1 MFEVRESFHDR
12 GPVGESVL
20 MAAGFTR
27 TASGELVCDG
37 VSLESIANAV
47 GTPVYVYSARAIRE
61 QYDAL
66 DRSLAP
72 VPHRLHYSMK
82 ANSNLAIL
90 RVLRERG
97 AGVDIVSGGELYRA
111 LRAGFSAS
119 TIVFSG
125 VGKSPEE
132 MREALA
138 AGILLFNVESVFEL
152 EQLNDIAGSM
162 GVRAPVALRVNPEVQ
177 VHTPHHYT
185 RTGERG
191 NKFGIPY
198 GEALDAARRAL
209 AMPNIALR
217 GLDMHIGSQ
226 VFELE
231 PYRDGLVRL
240 LELYEKMRG
249 MGAFDIRYLDIG
261 GGFAVSYEDE
271 PPMDLEALAG
281 SLLPAI
287 KASGLSL
294 ITEPGRF
301 IVGNAGALLARVMH
315 RKKAGGKE
323 YIITDA
329 GMNDLVRP
337 SHYDAYHAVE
347 AVQAREESSVVDVVG
362 PVCESGDFFALDREV
377 EDVEAGDLIVVRT
390 TGAYGYVMSFN
401 YNSRPRVAEVLVDGD
416 KFAVV
421 TRRENYEDLVRLE
434 PDHLDWSAG

>member
-1 MFEVRESFHDR
+1 
-12 GPVGESVL
+12 
-20 MAAGFTR
+20 
-27 TASGELVCDG
+27 
-37 VSLESIANAV
+37 VSLEAIAAAV
-47 GTPVYVYSARAIRE
+47 GTPAYVYSTRAIRD

-66 DRSLAP
+66 DKALSP

-82 ANSNLAIL
+82 ANSNLAVL
-90 RVLRERG
+90 RVLQERG

-111 LRAGFSAS
+111 QQAGFSS
-119 TIVFSG
+119 DSLVFSG
-125 VGKSPEE
+125 VGKSPQEL
-132 MREALA
+132 REALS
-138 AGILLFNVESVFEL
+138 AGILMFNVESIFEL
-152 EQLNDIAGSM
+152 DQLNEIAGEM
-162 GVRAPVALRVNPEVQ
+162 GMRAPVALRVNPEVK
-177 VHTPHHYT
+177 VDTPHHYT

-191 NKFGIPY
+191 NKFGIPFD
-198 GEALDAARRAL
+198 EALEAGRLAL

-226 VFELE
+226 VFQLE

-240 LELYEKMRG
+240 LELHEQMRAI
-249 MGAFDIRYLDIG
+249 GATEIRYLDIG
-261 GGFAVSYEDE
+261 GGFAVSYDDE
-271 PPMDLEALAG
+271 LPMDLDALAAA
-281 SLLPAI
+281 LLPKIA
-287 KASGLSL
+287 KSGLSL
-294 ITEPGRF
+294 IVEPGRF
-301 IVGNAGALLARVMH
+301 IVGNAGVLLARVMH
-315 RKKAGGKE
+315 RKKAGVKE

-347 AVQAREESSVVDVVG
+347 AVQARDERSIVDVVG

-416 KFAVV
+416 RFAVV

-434 PDHLDWSAG
+434 PQHLDWRTD

>member
-1 MFEVRESFHDR
+1 M
-12 GPVGESVL
+12 GESVL
-20 MAAGFTR
+20 TAAGFTR
-27 TASGELVCDG
+27 TAAGELVCDG
-37 VSLESIANAV
+37 VSLEAIASAI

-66 DRSLAP
+66 DHALSP
-72 VPHRLHYSMK
+72 VPHRIHYSMK
-82 ANSNLAIL
+82 ANANLAVL

-111 LRAGFSAS
+111 LHAGFSADS
-119 TIVFSG
+119 IVFSG
-125 VGKSPEE
+125 VGKSEQE
-132 MREALA
+132 LREALE
-138 AGILLFNVESVFEL
+138 AGILLFNVESLFEL
-152 EQLNDIAGSM
+152 EQLNDVARDM
-162 GVRAPVALRVNPEVQ
+162 GRKAPVALRVNPEVH
-177 VHTPHHYT
+177 VNTPHHYT

-198 GEALDAARRAL
+198 DEAMAAARRAL
-209 AMPNIALR
+209 AMPNVALR

-240 LELYEKMRG
+240 LELYEQMRAI
-249 MGAFDIRYLDIG
+249 GANDIKYLDIG
-261 GGFAVSYEDE
+261 GGFAVAYEDE
-271 PPMDLEALAG
+271 QPMDLEALAG
-281 SLLPAI
+281 ALLPKI
-287 KASGLSL
+287 ERTGLSL

-301 IVGNAGALLARVMH
+301 IIGNAGVLLARVMH

-347 AVQAREESSVVDVVG
+347 AVQPREGRSVVDVVG

-377 EDVEAGDLIVVRT
+377 ENVESGDLVVVRT

-401 YNSRPRVAEVLVDGD
+401 YNARPRVAEVLVDGD
-416 KFAVV
+416 RFAVV
-421 TRRENYEDLVRLE
+421 TRRERYEDLVRLE
-434 PDHLDWSAG
+434 PERPDWRTA

>member
-1 MFEVRESFHDR
+1 
-12 GPVGESVL
+12 VGQGVL
-20 MAAGFTR
+20 TPSGFTR
-27 TASGELVCDG
+27 TASGELVCEG
-37 VSLESIANAV
+37 VSLEAIAAAV
-47 GTPVYVYSARAIRE
+47 GTPTYVYSTRAIRD

-66 DRSLAP
+66 DKALSP

-82 ANSNLAIL
+82 ANANLAVL
-90 RVLRERG
+90 RVLQERG

-111 LRAGFSAS
+111 QQAGFSS
-119 TIVFSG
+119 DSLVFSG
-125 VGKSPEE
+125 VGKSSQEL
-132 MREALA
+132 REALA
-138 AGILLFNVESVFEL
+138 AGILMFNVESFFEL
-152 EQLNDIAGSM
+152 DQLNEIAGEM
-162 GVRAPVALRVNPEVQ
+162 EMRAPVALRVNPEVK
-177 VHTPHHYT
+177 VDTPHHYT

-191 NKFGIPY
+191 NKFGIPFD
-198 GEALDAARRAL
+198 EALEAARRAL

-226 VFELE
+226 VFKLE

-240 LELYEKMRG
+240 LELHEQMRAI
-249 MGAFDIRYLDIG
+249 GATEIRYLDIG
-261 GGFAVSYEDE
+261 GGFAVSYDDE
-271 PPMDLEALAG
+271 QPMDLDALAAA
-281 SLLPAI
+281 LLPKIA
-287 KASGLSL
+287 KSGLSL
-294 ITEPGRF
+294 MVEPGRF
-301 IVGNAGALLARVMH
+301 IVGNAGVLLARVMH
-315 RKKAGGKE
+315 RKKAGVKE

-347 AVQAREESSVVDVVG
+347 AVQARDERSIVDVVG

-416 KFAVV
+416 RFAVV

-434 PDHLDWSAG
+434 PQHLDWRTD

>member
-1 MFEVRESFHDR
+1 M
-12 GPVGESVL
+12 GQGVL
-20 MAAGFTR
+20 TPSGFTR
-27 TASGELVCDG
+27 TASGELVCEG
-37 VSLESIANAV
+37 VSLEAIAAAV
-47 GTPVYVYSARAIRE
+47 GTPAYVYSTRAIRD

-66 DRSLAP
+66 DKALSP

-82 ANSNLAIL
+82 ANSNLAVL
-90 RVLRERG
+90 RVLQERG

-111 LRAGFSAS
+111 QQAGFSS
-119 TIVFSG
+119 DSLVFSG
-125 VGKSPEE
+125 VGKSPQEL
-132 MREALA
+132 REALS
-138 AGILLFNVESVFEL
+138 AGILMFNVESIFEL
-152 EQLNDIAGSM
+152 DQLNEIAGEM
-162 GVRAPVALRVNPEVQ
+162 GMRAPVALRVNPEVK
-177 VHTPHHYT
+177 VDTPHHYT

-191 NKFGIPY
+191 NKFGIPFD
-198 GEALDAARRAL
+198 EALEAARLAL

-226 VFELE
+226 VFQLE

-240 LELYEKMRG
+240 LELHEQMRAI
-249 MGAFDIRYLDIG
+249 GATEIRYLDIG
-261 GGFAVSYEDE
+261 GGFAVSYDDE
-271 PPMDLEALAG
+271 LPMDLDALAAA
-281 SLLPAI
+281 LLPKIA
-287 KASGLSL
+287 KSGLSL
-294 ITEPGRF
+294 IVEPGRF
-301 IVGNAGALLARVMH
+301 IVGNAGVLLARVMH
-315 RKKAGGKE
+315 RKKAGVKE

-347 AVQAREESSVVDVVG
+347 AVQARDERSIVDVVG

-416 KFAVV
+416 RFAVV

-434 PDHLDWSAG
+434 PQHLDWRTD